1 MKVEIYSDIACPWC
15 WIGKRRF
22 DQALDLFAGR
32 DDVEVIYRPY
42 QLVPDAPQTASPHR
56 AWLAERYGPQSRAMD
71 DRVTELGRAEGLS
84 YDFDAAQHANTFLGH
99 RLLHLAET
107 EYGTRVQGA
116 LKEALLKAHFT
127 DGVDVGDRAALTAIA
142 VATGLDEQRVTGYL
156 AGDEGADEV
165 RRQLDEAR
173 DLGISAVPTFVFEGR
188 WAVQGGQE
196 VETFVK
202 VLEQVS
208 ADLSADEAAA
218 AQTVPGG
225 DACADGVCAV

>member
-22 DQALDLFAGR
+22 DQALEQFAGR

-42 QLVPDAPQTASPHR
+42 QLVPDAPATASPHR

-71 DRVTELGRAEGLS
+71 DRVTELGRAEGLT
-84 YDFDAAQHANTFLGH
+84 YDFDAALHANTFLGH
-99 RLLHLAET
+99 RLLHLAEA
-107 EYGTRVQGA
+107 EYGTGVQGV
-116 LKEALLKAHFT
+116 LKELLLKAHFT
-127 DGVDVGDRAALTAIA
+127 DGVDVGDRAALTEIA
-142 VATGLDEQRVTGYL
+142 VAAGLDRGRVADYL

-165 RRQLDEAR
+165 SALLAEAR
-173 DLGISAVPTFVFEGR
+173 DLGISAVPTFVFEGQ

-196 VETFVK
+196 VDTFVK

-208 ADLSADEAAA
+208 ADMAAA
-218 AQTVPGG
+218 AQASVAPA
-225 DACADGVCAV
+225 DSCADGACAV